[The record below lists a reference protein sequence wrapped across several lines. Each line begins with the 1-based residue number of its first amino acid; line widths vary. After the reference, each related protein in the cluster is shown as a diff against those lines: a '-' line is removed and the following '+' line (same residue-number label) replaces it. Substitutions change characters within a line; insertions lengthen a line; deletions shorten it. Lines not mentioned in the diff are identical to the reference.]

1 MRKDQEDSNCP
12 VIKQNSDDDGTLSER
27 RALKDRDKG
36 MLGFKFVLCFMQ
48 SPSPGAKAFL

>member
-1 MRKDQEDSNCP
+1 MRKDQKDSNCP
-12 VIKQNSDDDGTLSER
+12 VIKQNSDDDTLSEK